1 MSEFNKW
8 KFRRNNLHNNLIY
21 GFFGYLMVFL
31 SCCNSSQDHSQN
43 LWNGDF
49 RFELDILLE
58 SVNSTIKRVEEL
70 IEKMDKSF
78 KPDSSIDID
87 EHLNSKHSLM
97 CNWPCIKMSLFLLND
112 MHIIELLLLLIALNM
127 RCIERVYG
135 DHGLDVVDVLRK
147 NADVALPVIL
157 TRLKQKQEEWSRC
170 QSDFNKIWAEIYAK
184 NYHKSLDHRSFY
196 FKQQDTKILS
206 AKGMHMFYCS

>member
-1 MSEFNKW
+1 
-8 KFRRNNLHNNLIY
+8 
-21 GFFGYLMVFL
+21 MVFL
-31 SCCNSSQDHSQN
+31 SCCSSSQDHIQN
-43 LWNGDF
+43 LCNGDF

-70 IEKMDKSF
+70 IEKMDRSF

-135 DHGLDVVDVLRK
+135 DHGLDVVDVLRT